1 VINNVYHTAYHKT
14 TVHPSKTPCVTRC
27 RLTSHYILPAEYNSL
42 GVEDS
47 VVVKL
52 LLEQA
57 EGAGVIEAVEAAL
70 AAINAELDS

>member
-1 VINNVYHTAYHKT
+1 M
-14 TVHPSKTPCVTRC
+14 
-27 RLTSHYILPAEYNSL
+27 LPAEYNSL

-52 LLEQA
+52 LLEQS

-70 AAINAELDS
+70 AAIHA